1 MKSKEGLIE
10 LQKGEFMKIIILGFG
25 AVGQGVARVIS
36 MKKDYLRSKYN
47 LNPKIVAVCDRS
59 GAAICEDGL
68 DEDLLLETKTEKGK
82 ISLYPDYGIPGMHSL
97 QVLDEIEYDCLVEVT
112 PTDINDGE
120 PTRSH
125 IIKAME
131 SGKDVITSNK
141 GPLALSFQELA
152 DCAKT
157 NDVEFKFEASVGGAM
172 PILNFAHENLAGCNI
187 ESIYGILN
195 GTTNYILSRMANE
208 GSSYEQTLKEA
219 QEMGIAETDPY
230 QDVEGVDAACKIVIL
245 ANSVLN
251 LPVTLKDVEVE
262 GISRITS
269 ESIALAKKEGLLIK
283 LIGEASPDAL
293 EVSPRLVSQGSPFA
307 VEGTL
312 NVATLKTDLADEVT
326 VVGKGAGSVETASAI
341 LSDII
346 SIWKR
351 RR

>member
-1 MKSKEGLIE
+1 
-10 LQKGEFMKIIILGFG
+10 MKIVILGFG

-36 MKKDYLRSKYN
+36 MKKDYLQSKYD
-47 LNPKIVAVCDRS
+47 LNPQIVAVADRS
-59 GAAICEDGL
+59 GAAISKDGL
-68 DEDLLLETKTEKGK
+68 DEKLLLETKENTGK
-82 ISLYPDYGIPGMHSL
+82 IALYPDFGVQGVESL
-97 QVLDEIEYDCLVEVT
+97 QILEEVEYDCLVEVT
-112 PTDINDGE
+112 PTDIEDGE
-120 PTRSH
+120 PARSH
-125 IIKAME
+125 IIKTMKD
-131 SGKDVITSNK
+131 GKDVVTSNK
-141 GPLALSFQELA
+141 GPLALSFNDLA
-152 DCAKT
+152 DCAES

-172 PILNFAHENLAGCNI
+172 PIINFAHETLAGCSI

-219 QEMGIAETDPY
+219 QEMGIAETNPY
-230 QDVEGVDAACKIVIL
+230 QDVEGIDAACKIVIL

-293 EVSPRLVSQGSPFA
+293 EVSPRLVRQGSPFA

-312 NVATLKTDLADEVT
+312 NVATLKTDLADDVT

-341 LSDII
+341 LSDVI
-346 SIWKR
+346 SIWKKR
-351 RR
+351 K